1 MEVHALS
8 AWIEFSVIFYQYFVV
23 YTSFHIESLF
33 RFNAWLGGISVD
45 LQWE

>member
-1 MEVHALS
+1 MHFLPGLNS
-8 AWIEFSVIFYQYFVV
+8 LFVIFYQYFVV

-33 RFNAWLGGISVD
+33 RFNTWLGGISVD